1 MAEEFARN
9 RQYEYRANSNLVL
22 EADRENRRRTDEPTG
37 EVESLFGKMGGQK
50 MGDKL
55 GRNKAP
61 DLEEKARRAKAS
73 REKRQRGDAEEHT
86 RGKRKRRSG
95 AEGDDGGASGAY
107 EPKTKEARGAYEAI
121 LAGVRGTMGD
131 VPRDV
136 LRGAADEV
144 LYTLKDDRVKDP
156 DKHVQLERLFGAKV
170 APERFAALVA
180 LGKQIV
186 DFGLDEQAR
195 GRDGGDGGDDGG
207 ALDEEMGVAVV
218 FDEDESD
225 EEEQDVD
232 EVHSEEDDDDA
243 ARGVEAEHDS
253 KLLTGVEDDDGDGDD
268 HLLDVHAID
277 AHWLQRGIGEYY
289 DDANVSAKLAD
300 DVLAILGPEG
310 GDDRECENRLVMLL
324 DYDKFDFIKLLLSN
338 RRRVLYCT
346 PVSYTHLTLPT
357 KA

>member
-1 MAEEFARN
+1 
-9 RQYEYRANSNLVL
+9 
-22 EADRENRRRTDEPTG
+22 
-37 EVESLFGKMGGQK
+37 
-50 MGDKL
+50 
-55 GRNKAP
+55 
-61 DLEEKARRAKAS
+61 
-73 REKRQRGDAEEHT
+73 
-86 RGKRKRRSG
+86 
-95 AEGDDGGASGAY
+95 
-107 EPKTKEARGAYEAI
+107 
-121 LAGVRGTMGD
+121 MGD

-225 EEEQDVD
+225 DEEQDVD

-277 AHWLQRGIGEYY
+277 AHWLQRGIGEY
-289 DDANVSAKLAD
+289 
-300 DVLAILGPEG
+300 
-310 GDDRECENRLVMLL
+310 
-324 DYDKFDFIKLLLSN
+324 
-338 RRRVLYCT
+338 
-346 PVSYTHLTLPT
+346 
-357 KA
+357 